1 MKLTKNDLL
10 LGHPFAT
17 VSVKHVESTD
27 GKLHKHLLLEKKDAV
42 CLTMFDIHTETLLFV
57 EQWRAGAQF
66 NKDLNSDGITL
77 EPVAGH
83 IDEGENPIQAA
94 IREALEETTI
104 LIKEE
109 DITFIAKGLT
119 SAGISNE
126 IHYHYFAQFDSSKID
141 MSSILNKVHG
151 VDGEEIKIKMLT
163 IYDAMDMVSN
173 GTMFT
178 SHSIIGIMHSFI
190 NHVNHQPF

>member
-1 MKLTKNDLL
+1 MKITKEDLL
-10 LGHPFAT
+10 LEHPFAN
-17 VSVKHVESTD
+17 VSIKHVKSNT
-27 GKLHKHLLLEKKDAV
+27 GIVHKHLLLQKKDAV

-66 NKDLNSDGITL
+66 NQDLNSDGITL

-83 IDEGENPIQAA
+83 IDDGENPIQAA

-119 SAGISNE
+119 SSGVSNE
-126 IHYHYFAQFDSSKID
+126 IHYHYFATFDSSKLD
-141 MSSILNKVHG
+141 MNSILNKIHG
-151 VDGEEIKIKMLT
+151 VDDEEIKIKMLT
-163 IYDAMDMVSN
+163 IYDAMNMVSD
-173 GTMFT
+173 GTIFA

-190 NHVNHQPF
+190 NHVNQQPF